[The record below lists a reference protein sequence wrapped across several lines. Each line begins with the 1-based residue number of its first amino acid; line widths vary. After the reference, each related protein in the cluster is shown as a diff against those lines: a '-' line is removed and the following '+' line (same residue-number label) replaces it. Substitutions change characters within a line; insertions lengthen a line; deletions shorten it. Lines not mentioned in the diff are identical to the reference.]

1 MKKKLKNLGLKIL
14 LNVSTPVKL
23 KMKKGIVLINGIK
36 VEVNI
41 PDSLGALQ
49 KPPYVDLMTSKN
61 G

>member
-23 KMKKGIVLINGIK
+23 KMKKGIVLINDIK

-41 PDSLGALQ
+41 PDSLKQ
-49 KPPYVDLMTSKN
+49 YVDLMTSKN